1 MSLLQNVV
9 NGSLKVMAVR
19 GGNLEVRS
27 VVVRGVCSERQAAM
41 KVTASTGLPGR
52 RRRVRRAGLG
62 EARQVEVGAVLGR
75 RRAA

>member
-41 KVTASTGLPGR
+41 KVTPGR
-52 RRRVRRAGLG
+52 RGRGRRAGLG

>member
-1 MSLLQNVV
+1 MSLLQKFVDGN
-9 NGSLKVMAVR
+9 LKVMAVR

-41 KVTASTGLPGR
+41 KVTASTGLPGGK
-52 RRRVRRAGLG
+52 VKRAGLG